1 MIAITGGSGEIA
13 NRLAELLLAQETPV
27 ILYGRSTNLN
37 VKLAGVYKQ
46 IMDYNSISLNSDVDS
61 IVVTNGAFR
70 LANLTELTH
79 KEIEGLIEANFTNTV
94 KIIQTFLIQT
104 RAEIRRDIFVL
115 GSTSAYDLSPKTSL
129 YSASKLAMKGL
140 IQVLNKEFAE
150 TDTRFSYISFS
161 TVDNKMGRNVPDQ
174 INETL
179 LSLDN
184 IVQEIISRI
193 VNKEN
198 YFEPEVI
205 IRRRSIQEH
214 KK

>member
-94 KIIQTFLIQT
+94 KIIQTFLIQ
-104 RAEIRRDIFVL
+104 D
-115 GSTSAYDLSPKTSL
+115 
-129 YSASKLAMKGL
+129 
-140 IQVLNKEFAE
+140 
-150 TDTRFSYISFS
+150 
-161 TVDNKMGRNVPDQ
+161 
-174 INETL
+174 
-179 LSLDN
+179 
-184 IVQEIISRI
+184 
-193 VNKEN
+193 
-198 YFEPEVI
+198 
-205 IRRRSIQEH
+205 
-214 KK
+214 

>member
-13 NRLAELLLAQETPV
+13 SRLAELLLAQEMSV
-27 ILYGRSTNLN
+27 ILYGRSANPN
-37 VKLAGVYKQ
+37 VKLAGVYRQ
-46 IMDYNSISLNSDVDS
+46 IINYDSISLNSDIDS
-61 IVVTNGAFR
+61 IVITNGAFR
-70 LANLTELTH
+70 LASLTELTH
-79 KEIEGLIEANFTNTV
+79 EEIDELVEANFTNIV
-94 KIIQTFLIQT
+94 KIIQTFLTQT
-104 RAEIRRDIFVL
+104 RADVRRNIFVL
-115 GSTSAYDLSPKTSL
+115 GSTSVYDLSPKTSL
-129 YSASKLAMKGL
+129 YSASKLALKGL

-184 IVQEIISRI
+184 IVKEIIYRI
-193 VNKEN
+193 INKEN